1 MMLPLKDIRVVSLAI
16 NVPGPVAAA
25 GLLELGASI
34 VKVEPPTGDP
44 LAEYSPEWY
53 RKLVQGQ
60 KVITL
65 NLKEVWQREK
75 FDALLA
81 PSDLLITSMRPQ
93 ALERLNLTWL
103 QLHKQFTN
111 LSLISI
117 VGYENPRENLSGH
130 DLTYQAKSGLI
141 IPPNLPR
148 ALIADLATAE
158 KVVSTALA
166 LILGCQRGQA
176 PAFSQISIE
185 SVINGFSVPM
195 RYGLTDSNGLLGGAS
210 PCYNIYRTAQGWIAV
225 AALEPHFWN
234 KLIKQLGLVEIS
246 YEDLQDI
253 FLTRTANEW
262 ESWANANDI
271 PISALS

>member
-65 NLKEVWQREK
+65 NLKEVGQREK
-75 FDALLA
+75 FDVLLA
-81 PSDLLITSMRPQ
+81 QSDLLITSMRPQ

-103 QLHKQFTN
+103 HLHKQFPN
-111 LSLISI
+111 LSQISI
-117 VGYENPRENLSGH
+117 IGYETPRENSSGH
-130 DLTYQAKSGLI
+130 DLTYQAKAGLI
-141 IPPNLPR
+141 APPYFPR
-148 ALIADLATAE
+148 TLIADLAAAE
-158 KVVSTALA
+158 KVVSTALGF
-166 LILGCQRGQA
+166 ILGCQRGQ
-176 PAFSQISIE
+176 PATFSQISIE
-185 SVINGFSVPM
+185 SVIKGFSAPLD
-195 RYGLTDSNGLLGGAS
+195 YGLTGTNGLLGGAS
-210 PCYNIYRTAQGWIAV
+210 AFYNIYRTAQGWIAV
-225 AALEPHFWN
+225 AALEPHFLN
-234 KLIKQLGLVEIS
+234 KLIKQLGLVEIR
-246 YEDLQDI
+246 YEDLQDV

-262 ESWANANDI
+262 ESWAQAYDI

>member
-25 GLLELGASI
+25 GLLELGTSI

-53 RKLVQGQ
+53 RNLVQGQ
-60 KVITL
+60 EVITL
-65 NLKEVWQREK
+65 NLKEIWQREK
-75 FDALLA
+75 FDVLLA
-81 PSDLLITSMRPQ
+81 QSDLLITSMRPQ

-111 LSLISI
+111 LSQISI
-117 VGYENPRENLSGH
+117 VGYETPRENLSGH
-130 DLTYQAKSGLI
+130 DLTYQAKAGLI
-141 IPPNLPR
+141 APPHFPR
-148 ALIADLATAE
+148 TLFADLAAAE
-158 KVVSTALA
+158 KVRSSALA
-166 LILGCQRGQA
+166 LLLSRQRGQPA
-176 PAFSQISIE
+176 AFSQISIE
-185 SVINGFSVPM
+185 SVINGFNAPM

-210 PCYNIYRTAQGWIAV
+210 AFYNIYQTAQGWIAV

-234 KLIKQLGLVEIS
+234 KLITQLGLVEIR
-246 YEDLQDI
+246 YENLQHV
-253 FLTRTANEW
+253 FLTRTAIEW

-271 PISALS
+271 PICALK